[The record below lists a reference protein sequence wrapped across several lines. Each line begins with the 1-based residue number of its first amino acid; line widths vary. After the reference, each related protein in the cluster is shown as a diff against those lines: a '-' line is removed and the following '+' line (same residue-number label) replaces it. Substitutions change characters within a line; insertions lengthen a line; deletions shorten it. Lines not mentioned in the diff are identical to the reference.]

1 MSEEELQSTV
11 PNIPEIGQAWERG
24 EQRIELADI
33 SARRVWLFV
42 RRHADDVGEY
52 DWHSREKWPDVVR
65 TTMAVTGTRYI
76 PGNAGSETA
85 EAKGGREESAKI
97 EEISRKLAFAE
108 RERDEAR
115 KEIARLQMELDS
127 SCSAEEL
134 RQARQERDE
143 WKEIARR
150 FIVSCAPDCGCI
162 NFKGLKEALDAND
175 AAPENV
181 RRAGE

>member
-65 TTMAVTGTRYI
+65 TTMAVKGTRYLTTQS
-76 PGNAGSETA
+76 GE
-85 EAKGGREESAKI
+85 R
-97 EEISRKLAFAE
+97 RK
-108 RERDEAR
+108 
-115 KEIARLQMELDS
+115 
-127 SCSAEEL
+127 
-134 RQARQERDE
+134 
-143 WKEIARR
+143 
-150 FIVSCAPDCGCI
+150 
-162 NFKGLKEALDAND
+162 
-175 AAPENV
+175 
-181 RRAGE
+181 